1 MSKTS
6 DIVLVNLSGAD
17 KPGVTSSITA
27 IFAEYEVNIL
37 DIGQAVIHD
46 ALSLG
51 FLIEIPPAAETSPIL
66 KDVVFRAHELGLK
79 INFEPISRADYAHWV
94 SLQGKQRF
102 VVTLLGRKLTA
113 RHFAAVTEA
122 VRTQGLNIDSITRL
136 SGRIPLDNG
145 DNAPTRAC
153 VELTVRGRPRETD
166 AFKSELMGIARSLG
180 VDIAVQADDI
190 YRRNR
195 RLVCFDMDSTLIQAE
210 VIDLLA
216 EAAGVGEQV
225 KHITEEAMSGRL
237 DFSESLKR
245 RLALLEGLDESKMR
259 DIAES
264 LPLTEGAERLLTTL
278 RTLGYKTAILSGG
291 FTYFGKALQRKLGI
305 DYVQANEL
313 EIVDGKLTGR
323 HVGAIVDGQKKAE
336 LLQFIARQE
345 GIELAQTIA
354 IGDGANDLPM
364 LKLAGLGIAFH
375 AKPVVQANA
384 NHAISTIGLDG
395 VLYFM
400 GLRDRE
406 LSTVA

>member
-1 MSKTS
+1 MGKSE
-6 DIVLVNLSGAD
+6 IVLVNLSGED
-17 KPGVTSSITA
+17 KPGVTSSISA
-27 IFAEYEVNIL
+27 IFAEYGVNIL

-66 KDVVFRAHELGLK
+66 KDVVFRAYELGLK
-79 INFEPISRADYAHWV
+79 INFEPISQADYAHWV

-102 VVTLLGRKLTA
+102 IVTILGRKLTA
-113 RHFAAVTEA
+113 KHFAVVTEA
-122 VRTQGLNIDSITRL
+122 IHRQGLNIDTIARL
-136 SGRIPLDNG
+136 SGRVPLDDGNTP
-145 DNAPTRAC
+145 APTRAC

-166 AFKSELMGIARSLG
+166 AFKSELIGIARDLTI
-180 VDIAVQADDI
+180 DIAVQVDDI

-195 RLVCFDMDSTLIQAE
+195 RLVCFDMDSTLIQTE
-210 VIDLLA
+210 VIDQLA
-216 EAAGVGEQV
+216 EAAGVGAEV
-225 KHITEEAMSGRL
+225 KRITEEAMGGKL
-237 DFSESLKR
+237 DFGESLKR
-245 RLALLEGLDESKMR
+245 RLALLEGLEESKLR
-259 DIAES
+259 EIAET
-264 LPLTEGAERLLTTL
+264 LPLTEGAERLLSTL

-291 FTYFGKALQRKLGI
+291 FTYFGRVLQRKLGI

-323 HVGAIVDGQKKAE
+323 HIGAIVDGQKKAE
-336 LLQFIARQE
+336 LLQFIAQQE

-375 AKPVVQANA
+375 AKPVVQENA
-384 NHAISTIGLDG
+384 EHAISTIGLDG

-406 LSTVA
+406 LS